1 MTYLLDT
8 HVLIWWNSAPERI
21 GPAALAVLGDPRN
34 TIVVSVVSIWEIAIK
49 QALGRLSLSRSATSA
64 AEAYGFALLP
74 IEAADAEAA
83 GALPLHHGDP
93 FDRMLVAQADRR
105 GIVLVTADRVLAVY
119 GVAMLSAR

>member
-1 MTYLLDT
+1 MNYLIDT
-8 HVLIWWNSAPERI
+8 HVLIWWDLERSTLS
-21 GPAALAVLGDPRN
+21 PAVAAILSDARN
-34 TIVVSVVSIWEIAIK
+34 TIWVSVATVWEIAIK
-49 QALGRLSLSRSATSA
+49 RGVGRLEFDGSIRARVDA
-64 AEAYGFALLP
+64 NGFALLP

-105 GIVLVTADRVLAVY
+105 GMVLVTADRVLAVY